1 MWYKGQGGKGKSM
14 QEIVTKVLEA
24 EKAGEQRIQEA
35 RSKAAEIRARA
46 DGEAQAKLQEAR
58 EQAARR
64 SQEIL
69 DQARSQAQAEYEKA
83 VQRSLE
89 DNQMFFEK
97 HEEQINRA
105 AKAVVDLITAPE
117 WS

>member
-1 MWYKGQGGKGKSM
+1 MWYKGRGGTEKLM

-46 DGEAQAKLQEAR
+46 DGEVQVKLQEAR

-69 DQARSQAQAEYEKA
+69 DQARSQGQGNTRRPCSGLWKTI
-83 VQRSLE
+83 RCSS
-89 DNQMFFEK
+89 K
-97 HEEQINRA
+97 STKSR
-105 AKAVVDLITAPE
+105 
-117 WS
+117 

>member
-1 MWYKGQGGKGKSM
+1 M

-24 EKAGEQRIQEA
+24 EKEAEGRIQEA
-35 RSKAAEIRARA
+35 RSKTAEIRAQA
-46 DGEAQAKLQEAR
+46 DREVQVKLQEAR

-69 DQARSQAQAEYEKA
+69 DKARSQARAEYEKA

-89 DNQMFFEK
+89 DNQLFFEK
-97 HEEQINRA
+97 NEEQINRA
-105 AKAVVDLITAPE
+105 AEAVVELITAPE